1 MVDIEAAQP
10 SDSYVHVR
18 IGGEVDMS
26 TRSQLADALRRAADD
41 HDGAVVI
48 DLSAVRFFSAAGVHC
63 VDTAVAALGARGR
76 PARVVCPERG
86 PVWRL
91 VCVLDLHRHW
101 PVHHCIAEAVAD
113 LDIPAQPGPHCR

>member
-26 TRSQLADALRRAADD
+26 TRSQLADALRRAVDD

-63 VDTAVAALGARGR
+63 VDTAVAALGCPRTSGARGVPGTR
-76 PARVVCPERG
+76 TGLAARLRAGPAPALAG
-86 PVWRL
+86 AS
-91 VCVLDLHRHW
+91 LHR
-101 PVHHCIAEAVAD
+101 
-113 LDIPAQPGPHCR
+113 GGGR